1 MTSPRVTKSPAKKPQ
16 PGRPSNLLD
25 KHHEFLLLCI
35 EGSTSTRL
43 GITANAARKRFNRLK
58 ARLDEMREYEEGGR
72 ENDTNDDA
80 TMEDDNANIEADPK
94 QTAD

>member
-1 MTSPRVTKSPAKKPQ
+1 MSLVFVYINF
-16 PGRPSNLLD
+16 NLAC
-25 KHHEFLLLCI
+25 E
-35 EGSTSTRL
+35 RL